1 MEKKARSAGVP
12 EDPAAPFAAFDKTYA
27 GAPVSEMA
35 GGRVRCYRLEDG
47 TLVFCVQTVDAN
59 GISDGLPVLELSFAP
74 RSGLGGA
81 EAQRVLLGCIFG
93 QAEVL
98 G

>member
-1 MEKKARSAGVP
+1 M
-12 EDPAAPFAAFDKTYA
+12 
-27 GAPVSEMA
+27 
-35 GGRVRCYRLEDG
+35 RCYRLEDG
-47 TLVFCVQTVDAN
+47 IFAFCVQAVDAN

-93 QAEVL
+93 QAEVP

>member
-1 MEKKARSAGVP
+1 M
-12 EDPAAPFAAFDKTYA
+12 
-27 GAPVSEMA
+27 
-35 GGRVRCYRLEDG
+35 RCYRLEDG
-47 TLVFCVQTVDAN
+47 ILVFCVQTVDAN
-59 GISDGLPVLELSFAP
+59 GISDGLPVLELSFTP
-74 RSGLGGA
+74 RSGLGGI